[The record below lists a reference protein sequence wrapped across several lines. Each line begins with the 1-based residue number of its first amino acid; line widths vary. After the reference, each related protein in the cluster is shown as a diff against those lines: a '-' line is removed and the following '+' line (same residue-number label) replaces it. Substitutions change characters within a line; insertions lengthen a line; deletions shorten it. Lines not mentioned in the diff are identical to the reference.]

1 LRNVPVFTDFRVVQ
15 RAIDME
21 MKVWF
26 RSSDLQRAASGVPAA
41 QP

>member
-26 RSSDLQRAASGVPAA
+26 RSSDLQRTASGVPAA